1 MEIRIGY
8 GFNDD
13 NNINKEESDI
23 LEQMIPNLN
32 VMYPDKL
39 KIVANTT
46 DYTTLQYNDLDIIRV
61 KSTLS
66 TQWLK
71 IRISTKVRKEQAEN
85 PLFNEQV
92 KKTETMWKCRVS
104 DIDKLYPYIN
114 DSIKE
119 IFKEQ

>member
-71 IRISTKVRKEQAEN
+71 VRISTKVRKEQAEN

>member
-23 LEQMIPNLN
+23 LEQMIPNIN

-71 IRISTKVRKEQAEN
+71 VRISTKVRKEQAEN

>member
-23 LEQMIPNLN
+23 IEQMIPNLN

>member
-71 IRISTKVRKEQAEN
+71 IRVSTKVRKEQAEK

>member
-71 IRISTKVRKEQAEN
+71 VRVSTKVRKEQAEN

>member
-71 IRISTKVRKEQAEN
+71 IRVSTKVRKEQAEN